1 MMIVYDKL
9 FALLKKKGIS
19 QYKLI
24 TDYGIS
30 RGQLDRLKQNQNV
43 TTNTLNV
50 LCNIL
55 DCELS
60 DIATHI
66 KDNN

>member
-1 MMIVYDKL
+1 MIVYDKL

-24 TDYGIS
+24 TEFGIS

-55 DCELS
+55 DCDLS
-60 DIATHI
+60 DIATYV
-66 KDNN
+66 KDNK